1 MGRGR
6 SGRRPGAV
14 LGVALLAGLMAAP
27 AAARGGERELSRADV
42 VTTLERGPG
51 PSRGF
56 PSAPITVV
64 ELSDF
69 QCTYCRKFRWETLP
83 ALEQEYIQSGRV
95 RLVYRHLAVLGQA
108 SVRAAEA
115 ASCAHDQQ
123 RFWEYH
129 DKLFEQKG
137 ALAFSLSRLQG
148 YAAELGL
155 DGKAFGA
162 CLDGRKHAQR
172 VEAETILGQ
181 ALGATGTPAF
191 LIKGQLLMGAHPI
204 ETFRRVLEGMVK

>member
-1 MGRGR
+1 MGILR
-6 SGRRPGAV
+6 SRRRLVVLLGA
-14 LGVALLAGLMAAP
+14 ALLAGLSAVP
-27 AAARGGERELSRADV
+27 DAARAGERELSRADV

-83 ALEQEYIQSGRV
+83 ALEEEYIRSGKV
-95 RLVYRHLAVLGQA
+95 RFVYRHLAVLGQA
-108 SVRAAEA
+108 SVQAAEA
-115 ASCAHDQQ
+115 ASCAHDQG

-137 ALAFSLSRLQG
+137 ALAFSLSRLKG
-148 YAAELGL
+148 YGKELGL
-155 DGKAFGA
+155 DTTAFGE
-162 CLDGRKHAQR
+162 CLNARKHAQR
-172 VEAETILGQ
+172 VEAETVLGQ
-181 ALGATGTPAF
+181 ALGANGTPAF
-191 LIKGQLLMGAHPI
+191 LIKGQLLMGAHPV
-204 ETFRRVLEGMVK
+204 ETFRRVLDGMLK

>member
-1 MGRGR
+1 MRM
-6 SGRRPGAV
+6 RRWGWHLEGVLAV
-14 LGVALLAGLMAAP
+14 TLLAGLGAAP
-27 AAARGGERELSRADV
+27 DAVRGGERELTRADV

-56 PSAPITVV
+56 PSAPVTVV

-83 ALEQEYIQSGRV
+83 ALEEEYIQPGKMRF
-95 RLVYRHLAVLGQA
+95 VYRHLAVLGKA
-108 SVRAAEA
+108 SVQAAEA

-137 ALAFSLSRLQG
+137 VLAFSQTRLKG
-148 YAAELGL
+148 YAKELGL
-155 DGKAFGA
+155 DTKAFGE
-162 CLDGRKHAQR
+162 CVDGRKHAQR
-172 VEAETILGQ
+172 VEAETVLGQ
-181 ALGATGTPAF
+181 ALGANGTPAF
-191 LIKGQLLMGAHPI
+191 LIKGQLLMGAHPV
-204 ETFRRVLEGMVK
+204 ETFRRVLDGMGK